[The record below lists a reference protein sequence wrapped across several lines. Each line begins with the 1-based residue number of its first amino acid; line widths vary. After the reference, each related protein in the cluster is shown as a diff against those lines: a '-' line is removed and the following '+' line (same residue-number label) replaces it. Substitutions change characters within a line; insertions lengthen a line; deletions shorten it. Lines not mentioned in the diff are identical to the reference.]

1 MRRFA
6 LIALFGLLFACPD
19 KKIDENDSTLERAR
33 ERTNTNVDHGT
44 DSPLNDAAHDIKEHT
59 NNNVD
64 EDKKE

>member
-19 KKIDENDSTLERAR
+19 KKIDENDSALERAR

-44 DSPLNDAAHDIKEHT
+44 DSPLNEAVRDLKENT
-59 NNNVD
+59 NNNT
-64 EDKKE
+64 DKKD